1 MAGGT
6 WIDQNKVLPGV
17 YINYSSAPSTLATMG
32 ERGVVCIPKEMSW
45 GEEDKFIVIND
56 PSECFD
62 KLGYDQM
69 SDELRWLRQILL
81 GTNRTSGAS
90 KVLVW
95 RLGCDGAV
103 ASSATESKTV
113 AAASATVTLGNL
125 TVTAKSNGAAG
136 NKLAVEIIANA
147 SDNTKFDLKLYQGN
161 VLKETETA
169 VSTVSDLGTSEF
181 VTYSG
186 SGSLALADKTNLSG
200 GADAFSGS
208 LTVTA
213 QDKGKHGDDISIVI
227 TADPDNNADASEGA
241 LKSIFYV
248 QTLVSGKLVDTQTLK
263 ADAATVALSGLNDN
277 AWVKFSAKTGDAF
290 AASITLSGGSNGT
303 LASSAY
309 SDFMEAAELESWNVL
324 ASGTTNPVN
333 RSALALFVKRLSN
346 DEGKKVQ
353 AVLHNYPSAD
363 NECVISVYPQVIVD
377 NSGHTFSEEEMV
389 CWVAGCTA
397 GANVNESLTYA
408 AHPDAVSINPV
419 LTQSQQIDAIN
430 AGQFALFEEFGSIKN
445 IQDINTFTSF
455 AATKGKAFRKNRVIR
470 TLFGICNDSYR
481 TYSMYYI
488 GNTNND
494 AVGRGL
500 LKAELLNLLLRYQG
514 NNAIQNV
521 VEDDVVVSPGQESD
535 AVLIELYI
543 QPIDSIEK
551 IYINITIS

>member
-32 ERGVVCIPKEMSW
+32 ERGVVCIAKQLSW
-45 GEEDKFIVIND
+45 GAEEEFIVIND
-56 PSECFD
+56 PNECFD

-69 SDELRWLRQILL
+69 SNEMIWLRQMLV

-90 KVLVW
+90 KLLVW

-103 ASSATESKTV
+103 ASTKTESKTV
-113 AAASATVTLGNL
+113 AEEAANVTLGNL
-125 TVTAKSNGAAG
+125 TVTAKTAGAAG
-136 NKLAVEIIANA
+136 NNLSVEITKN
-147 SDNTKFDLKLYQGN
+147 STDQTKFDVWIYRGTEHI
-161 VLKETETA
+161 ETQDMA
-169 VSTVSDLGTSEF
+169 ATVSDLGTSEY
-181 VTYSG
+181 VVYSG
-186 SGSLALADKTNLSG
+186 SGDLAEAEKTSLTG
-200 GADAFSGS
+200 GVDGFSGS
-208 LTVTA
+208 FTITA
-213 QDKGKHGDDISIVI
+213 QDKGAHGNDISVIV
-227 TADPDNNADASEGA
+227 TADPDNSDSSA
-241 LKSIFYV
+241 KFYF
-248 QTLVSGKLVDTQTLK
+248 QTLVSGKLVDTQTLS
-263 ADAATVALSGLNDN
+263 ADAKLVPFTGLNDN
-277 AWVKFSAKTGDAF
+277 AWVKFTNKTGNVF
-290 AASITLSGGSNGT
+290 AASVTLKDGANGT
-303 LASSAY
+303 VSSSAY
-309 SDFMEAAELESWNVL
+309 SDFLTAAELQSWNVL
-324 ASGTTNPVN
+324 AYGGDDNTIKSSVN
-333 RSALALFVKRLSN
+333 LFTKRLSN

-353 AVLHNYPSAD
+353 AVLWNYPSAD
-363 NECVISVYPQVIVD
+363 NECVISVYPQKITD
-377 NSGHTFSEEEMV
+377 NTDHEFTAEEMV

-419 LTQSQQIDAIN
+419 LTQSQQIDSIN
-430 AGQFALFEEFGSIKN
+430 AGQFALIEEFGSIKN
-445 IQDINTFTSF
+445 LQDNNSFTSF
-455 AATKGKAFRKNRVIR
+455 AATKGKVFRKNRVIR
-470 TLFGICNDSYR
+470 TLFGICNDSYK

-543 QPIDSIEK
+543 QPVDSIEK